1 MSEQFMNHF
10 PPKFV
15 TALALFALA
24 MSAYGQLALAQ
35 EHFIGEEQAVNR
47 VIKLRSQPTQKP
59 AITKQVAE
67 TTSRGE
73 KVDRNTKP
81 VANPNEIQ
89 FDDIKLPR
97 TLQHQIRPV
106 VQKNTAPREQKSI
119 LRTADQQQFL
129 PAPPSASN
137 SPSNVRS
144 EVAKTKQY
152 ETTETVTIR
161 NSMVSTEIRSPQT
174 VNVNQSAQLQIN
186 LRNLSDETIDNVK
199 LIAQIPEHAKF
210 VSATPRPTRT
220 EGQTFEF
227 VVPRIGGERTQQV
240 LLNVI
245 PTTKVA
251 LEIGT
256 QVILENAQQTVVG
269 VQQPELKMR
278 LSGPARTA
286 TGKTVKHMLT
296 ITNVGDGV
304 AHDVRLS
311 TLYPTGLKQSQA
323 SEAIPISTINPGAM
337 LEIPLESQ
345 ALTPG
350 QGELKVVAT
359 TKHTEPHET
368 SMEVSMHQPELRLSA
383 AGPKLNFVQ
392 RDGIYTI
399 DVENTGEVEVTNVQV
414 SLAVPDGIKV
424 TTISRE
430 AQVDAQRGT
439 LSWSFDKLEAKST
452 EQIQLNATAI
462 IEGQQVCNILISSNE
477 TMEKE
482 FRLATEVATRAD
494 LTVQVKNLT
503 GPVQVG
509 AKAEFLVEVENHG
522 SRQATD
528 VNANVTLPESLMAVK
543 NELNPEQPENALTF
557 TEPIVAPGQKVT
569 FKFTAVGV
577 SPGDHVVRC
586 SLQAAGSERKVISEN
601 SVYVYEIA
609 EARVSESLAPVVP
622 RR

>member
-1 MSEQFMNHF
+1 MNRF
-10 PPKFV
+10 PPKIV
-15 TALALFALA
+15 TALALFALVI
-24 MSAYGQLALAQ
+24 SAYGQLALAQ
-35 EHFIGEEQAVNR
+35 EHFIGEKQAVNR
-47 VIKLRSQPTQKP
+47 VIKLRSQLTQKP
-59 AITKQVAE
+59 AITNQVAE
-67 TTSRGE
+67 KTSRGE
-73 KVDRNTKP
+73 KVDRNTRP
-81 VANPNEIQ
+81 ITNPNQIQ
-89 FDDIKLPR
+89 FDDIKVPR
-97 TLQHQIRPV
+97 ALQHQIRPV
-106 VQKNTAPREQKSI
+106 VQNTAPKTQKSI
-119 LRTADQQQFL
+119 LRTTDQEQFV
-129 PAPPSASN
+129 PAPPSKAN
-137 SPSNVRS
+137 SPSNARS
-144 EVAKTKQY
+144 EVAKTKQD
-152 ETTETVTIR
+152 EPKETVTVR
-161 NSMVSTEIRSPQT
+161 KSMVSTEIRSPKT

-186 LRNLSDETIDNVK
+186 LRNLSEETIDNVK
-199 LIAQIPEHAKF
+199 LIAQIPGHAKF

-227 VVPRIGGERTQQV
+227 VVPRIGKERTQQV

-256 QVILENAQQTVVG
+256 QVILENAQQTVVS
-269 VQQPELKMR
+269 VQQPDLKMR
-278 LSGPARTA
+278 LSGPAHTA
-286 TGKTVKHMLT
+286 TGKTVEHILT
-296 ITNVGDGV
+296 ITNVGDGI
-304 AHDVRLS
+304 ATDVRLS
-311 TLYPTGLKQSQA
+311 TLYPNGLKRSQA
-323 SEAIPISTINPGAM
+323 SEALLIANINPGAT

-359 TKHTEPHET
+359 TKYAEPHET
-368 SMEVSMHQPELRLSA
+368 SMEVGVHQPELRLSA

-430 AQVDAQRGT
+430 ALVDAHRGT

-452 EQIQLNATAI
+452 EQIQLKATAI
-462 IEGQQVCNILISSNE
+462 SEGQQVCNILISSNE
-477 TMEKE
+477 TQEKE
-482 FRLATEVATRAD
+482 FRLATEVTTRAD
-494 LTVQVKNLT
+494 LTVRVKNLT

-509 AKAEFLVEVENHG
+509 GKAEFEVEVENHG

-528 VNANVTLPESLMAVK
+528 VNVNVALPESLMAVK
-543 NELNPEQPENALTF
+543 NGLDPEQPENALTF
-557 TEPIVAPGQKVT
+557 TEPMVAPGQKVT

-577 SPGDHVVRC
+577 SQGDHVVRC